1 MLSTG
6 FLNHSGCSAHV
17 LENQSHSS
25 AWQKQVSS
33 TRRDTNM
40 HGRRLFVTNWII
52 PWDVWCISKDLPDR
66 GITSTACLVLSSID
80 CTPLSSTTKARS
92 KSQPKIQKVCK
103 WIWTPTF
110 FCSSKSPSQQECLV
124 SLTLLGWLGCYEP
137 IAPVFPIW
145 KPKLYHQHL
154 SCKAHD
160 FLLRKNKKE
169 DCFLGLEKYF
179 SLMDGVFFW
188 N

>member
-1 MLSTG
+1 MTSEKGKRRKGEKKDRNAKQWL
-6 FLNHSGCSAHV
+6 LNHSGCSAHV
-17 LENQSHSS
+17 LENQSHSR

-40 HGRRLFVTNWII
+40 NGRRLFVTNWII

-66 GITSTACLVLSSID
+66 GITSTACLVLSSTD

-124 SLTLLGWLGCYEP
+124 NLTLLGWLGCYEP

-145 KPKLYHQHL
+145 EA
-154 SCKAHD
+154 KALPPAS
-160 FLLRKNKKE
+160 FMQSTW
-169 DCFLGLEKYF
+169 F
-179 SLMDGVFFW
+179 SA
-188 N
+188 